1 MHNSECCKAYVCD
14 LIAHFP
20 SQFVLK
26 QRIIQLAANLY
37 VKVWKSFVFVKRFLS
52 ALTYVRISAFRRSK
66 VVEKIHLA
74 QYSQSHCSFF
84 L

>member
-1 MHNSECCKAYVCD
+1 MHNSGRCKAYVCD

-20 SQFVLK
+20 SRFVLK

-37 VKVWKSFVFVKRFLS
+37 VKVWKSFVFVKHFLS

-74 QYSQSHCSFF
+74 QYSPIHSVPF
-84 L
+84 